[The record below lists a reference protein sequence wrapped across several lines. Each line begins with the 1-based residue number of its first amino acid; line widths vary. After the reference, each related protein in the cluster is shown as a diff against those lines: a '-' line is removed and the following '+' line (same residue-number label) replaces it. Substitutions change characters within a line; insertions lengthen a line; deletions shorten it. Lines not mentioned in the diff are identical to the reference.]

1 MKTDE
6 IFLTHILTRCQKI
19 ISVTSAMSYDEFLE
33 NQDAQDVVI
42 RSFEIIGEATTH
54 LSEKCRDEHSD
65 IPWRE
70 MKQFRNVL
78 IHQYFRLDTRQV
90 WSVSRNDIPE
100 IVVQIQKILA

>member
-1 MKTDE
+1 
-6 IFLTHILTRCQKI
+6 
-19 ISVTSAMSYDEFLE
+19 MSYYEFLE
-33 NQDAQDVVI
+33 NQDTQDVVI
-42 RSFEIIGEATTH
+42 RSSEIIGEATTH
-54 LSEKCRDEHSD
+54 LSEKCRDEHPD

-78 IHQYFRLDTRQV
+78 IHQYFRLDNRQV

>member
-1 MKTDE
+1 
-6 IFLTHILTRCQKI
+6 
-19 ISVTSAMSYDEFLE
+19 MSYDEFLE
-33 NQDAQDVVI
+33 NQDAWDVVI

-54 LSEKCRDEHSD
+54 LSKKCRDEHPD

>member
-1 MKTDE
+1 M
-6 IFLTHILTRCQKI
+6 
-19 ISVTSAMSYDEFLE
+19 
-33 NQDAQDVVI
+33 I

-54 LSEKCRDEHSD
+54 LSGKCRDEHQD

>member
-1 MKTDE
+1 
-6 IFLTHILTRCQKI
+6 
-19 ISVTSAMSYDEFLE
+19 MSYYEFLE
-33 NQDAQDVVI
+33 NQDAQDVVN

-54 LSEKCRDEHSD
+54 LSEKCRDEHPD

>member
-42 RSFEIIGEATTH
+42 RSFEIVGEATTP
-54 LSEKCRDEHSD
+54 LSGK
-65 IPWRE
+65 
-70 MKQFRNVL
+70 
-78 IHQYFRLDTRQV
+78 
-90 WSVSRNDIPE
+90 
-100 IVVQIQKILA
+100 

>member
-1 MKTDE
+1 
-6 IFLTHILTRCQKI
+6 
-19 ISVTSAMSYDEFLE
+19 
-33 NQDAQDVVI
+33 
-42 RSFEIIGEATTH
+42 IIGEATTP
-54 LSEKCRDEHSD
+54 LSGKCRDEHPD

>member
-1 MKTDE
+1 
-6 IFLTHILTRCQKI
+6 
-19 ISVTSAMSYDEFLE
+19 MSYDEFLE

-42 RSFEIIGEATTH
+42 RSSEIVGEATTP
-54 LSEKCRDEHSD
+54 LSGKCRDEHLD

-100 IVVQIQKILA
+100 IVEQIQKILA

>member
-1 MKTDE
+1 
-6 IFLTHILTRCQKI
+6 
-19 ISVTSAMSYDEFLE
+19 MSYDEFLE
-33 NQDAQDVVI
+33 NQDTQDVVN
-42 RSFEIIGEATTH
+42 RSFEIVGEATTP
-54 LSEKCRDEHSD
+54 LSGKCRDEHLD